1 MALITA
7 NFGLIKPELTDP
19 ADITALNKNWD
30 KIDEQLLKAGESG
43 GSDLAQT
50 ELGLEIEE
58 TDNGVDEYEKTVI
71 KGVVNETI
79 EEKDVLTKPDL
90 TASNGVFFQ
99 FAVNEK
105 GEYGHIV
112 TDSEGAD
119 TFHPFK
125 NLVRDTPAT
134 AIASDLTEGVT
145 AWVNGVLITGTRPAP
160 LTSLTGT
167 LGVSYWGDETWSRT
181 VVFEKAFDE
190 VPTVTAT
197 FSFSKNGS
205 HYTGHTISNVTRTGF
220 QIVARGDGNGSQGIS
235 GTCTWYAR
243 L

>member
-1 MALITA
+1 MALTTT

-19 ADITALNKNWD
+19 ADITAFNRNWD

-50 ELGLEIEE
+50 EIGLEIEE
-58 TDNGVDEYEKTVI
+58 TEDGVDEYEKLVI
-71 KGVVNETI
+71 KSVINETI
-79 EEKDVLTKPDL
+79 EEKEVLTKPDL

-125 NLVRDTPAT
+125 NLVRDTQAT

-160 LTSLTGT
+160 VTSLTGT
-167 LGVSYWGDETWSRT
+167 LSVGYWGDETWSAT
-181 VVFEKAFDE
+181 VIFEKPFDV
-190 VPTVTAT
+190 VPTVSAT
-197 FSFSKNGS
+197 FSWSSNGS
-205 HYTGHTISNVTRTGF
+205 HYTGHSIKNVTRSGF
-220 QIVARGDGNGSQGIS
+220 QIYAYGDGRSSQGIT